1 MTTKTP
7 TVTHI
12 PGDSRG
18 HTDIGWL
25 DSRHSFSFGQYHDPN
40 RMAFRS
46 LRVLNDDRVVPGAG
60 FGEHPHRD
68 MEILTWVLDGALKHG
83 DSIGNLKE
91 LRPGELQAMT
101 AGTGIVHSELNASD
115 TDPVHFIQVWIE
127 PRAGGVQPRY
137 DQKAFDAEGRV
148 NRWQTVASGRD
159 ADGALPIDQDAE
171 FRVADVA
178 AGASVEVHVDAD
190 RYGYL
195 HVATGSVTV
204 GDQTLQAG
212 DALTIEGGA
221 DLTLTGVSD
230 AQLLGF
236 DLA

>member
-1 MTTKTP
+1 MTTTSP

-18 HTDIGWL
+18 HTEIGWL
-25 DSRHSFSFGQYHDPN
+25 NSRHSFSFGQFHDPN
-40 RMAFRS
+40 RMGFRS

-101 AGTGIVHSELNASD
+101 AGTGIVHSEFNASD

-127 PRAGGVQPRY
+127 PRAADVQPRY
-137 DQKAFDAEGRV
+137 DQKAFDAEGRS
-148 NRWQTVASGRD
+148 NRWQTLASGRD
-159 ADGALPIDQDAE
+159 AEGALPIDQDAE
-171 FRVADVA
+171 LRVADVA
-178 AGASVEVHVDAD
+178 EGASVEFHVDAD
-190 RYGYL
+190 RHGYI

-204 GDQTLQAG
+204 GDQTFIAG
-212 DALTIEGGA
+212 DALAIAGGGVTITGA
-221 DLTLTGVSD
+221 TD
-230 AQLLGF
+230 AQLLAF

>member
-1 MTTKTP
+1 MTTTA
-7 TVTHI
+7 TNLTYL
-12 PGDSRG
+12 PGNSRG
-18 HTDIGWL
+18 HTDLGWL
-25 DSRHSFSFGQYHDPN
+25 DSRHSFSFGRFHDPN
-40 RMAFRS
+40 RMSFRS

-83 DSIGNLKE
+83 DSIGNLKA

-101 AGTGIVHSELNASD
+101 AGTGIVHSEFNASD

-127 PRAGGVQPRY
+127 PRAAGVQPRY
-137 DQKAFDAEGRV
+137 DQKAFDASGRA
-148 NRWQTVASGRD
+148 NRWQTVASGHGVE
-159 ADGALPIDQDAE
+159 GALPIDQDAE
-171 FRVADVA
+171 LRVADVS
-178 AGASVEVHVDAD
+178 AGALVEVRVDAD

-204 GDQTLQAG
+204 GDQTLVAG
-212 DALTIEGGA
+212 DALAIEGDA
-221 DLTLTGVSD
+221 ALTITGVTD